1 MSATQHKSTSK
12 TKLGRTALVVFS
24 GGQDSTT
31 CLHWA
36 LETFAAVETVFFD
49 YGQRHACEERAAQV
63 IAWKQGVPLRRFK
76 VDFFREL
83 GGNSLTDAAM
93 DIDSGEHHGLP
104 NTFVPGRN
112 LLFLTQA
119 ASYAYTRGIR
129 DVVTGVC
136 QTDYSGYPDCRHDTI
151 RALQRALH
159 LGLGWPE
166 RNRAAGDAGAR
177 RMPGA
182 FRIHTPL
189 MFRTKAESVAL
200 AQRWGAL
207 DSLAFSHTCYEGS
220 FPPCG
225 RCPAC
230 VLRAKG
236 FSEAGIPDPLVARAA
251 REATTTP
258 SPSFSPTPAHTA
270 GGEGVLPPITPPT

>member
-1 MSATQHKSTSK
+1 VN
-12 TKLGRTALVVFS
+12 RTALVVFS

-36 LETFAAVETVFFD
+36 LNAFASVEGIFFD
-49 YGQRHACEERAAQV
+49 YGQRHQTEMLAAQTL
-63 IAWKQGVPLRRFK
+63 AWRLKIPLRIFRL
-76 VDFFREL
+76 DFFREL
-83 GGNSLTDAAM
+83 KGNALTDSSMAIEGGTTGTTGGEGAA
-93 DIDSGEHHGLP
+93 SSVASGLP

-119 ASYAYTRGIR
+119 AAYGYTRGIR

-136 QTDYSGYPDCRHDTI
+136 QTDYSGYPDCRLDTI
-151 RALQRALH
+151 RALQRSLH

-166 RNRAAGDAGAR
+166 RGGT
-177 RMPGA
+177 

-200 AQRWGAL
+200 ARRWGAL
-207 DSLAFSHTCYEGS
+207 ESLAYTHTCYEGA

-225 RCPAC
+225 HCPAC
-230 VLRAKG
+230 VLRARG
-236 FSEAGIPDPLVARAA
+236 FAEAGIPDPLLGRAA
-251 REATTTP
+251 EASLP
-258 SPSFSPTPAHTA
+258 DASVSFPHASPFVSSASPDAPASPPTP
-270 GGEGVLPPITPPT
+270 TP

>member
-1 MSATQHKSTSK
+1 VNAPAMTPAPTHRPVN
-12 TKLGRTALVVFS
+12 RTALVVFS

-36 LETFAAVETVFFD
+36 LRTFASVEAVFFD
-49 YGQRHACEERAAQV
+49 YGQRHQAETLAAQKL
-63 IAWKQGVPLRRFK
+63 AWRLQVPLRAFRL
-76 VDFFREL
+76 DFFREMK
-83 GGNSLTDAAM
+83 GNALTDSTIPIEGVTPANA
-93 DIDSGEHHGLP
+93 LP

-136 QTDYSGYPDCRHDTI
+136 QTDFSGYPDCRLDTI
-151 RALQRALH
+151 QALQKSLH

-166 RNRAAGDAGAR
+166 RGGQ
-177 RMPGA
+177 

-189 MFRTKAESVAL
+189 MFRTKAESVRMAQKWNAL
-200 AQRWGAL
+200 E
-207 DSLAFSHTCYEGS
+207 SLAYSHTCYEGA

-225 RCPAC
+225 RCPSC
-230 VLRAKG
+230 LLRAKG
-236 FSEAGIPDPLVARAA
+236 FAEAGIPDPLAERAA
-251 REATTTP
+251 RESSEP
-258 SPSFSPTPAHTA
+258 PSPTP
-270 GGEGVLPPITPPT
+270 

>member
-1 MSATQHKSTSK
+1 MPAPSNK
-12 TKLGRTALVVFS
+12 TKLNRTALVVFS

-36 LETFAAVETVFFD
+36 LETFASVEAVFFD
-49 YGQRHACEERAAQV
+49 YGQRHASEERAAQT
-63 IAWKQGVPLRRFK
+63 IAWRLGIPLRRFK
-76 VDFFREL
+76 LDFFREL
-83 GGNSLTDAAM
+83 GGNALTDNSMAISAETG
-93 DIDSGEHHGLP
+93 SHGLP

-119 ASYAYTRGIR
+119 ASYAYTRDIR

-136 QTDYSGYPDCRHDTI
+136 QTDFSGYPDCRHETL

-166 RNRAAGDAGAR
+166 RNKSGG
-177 RMPGA
+177 GV

-200 AQRWGAL
+200 ARRWGAL
-207 DSLAFSHTCYEGS
+207 ESLAFSHTCYEGTY
-220 FPPCG
+220 PPCG
-225 RCPAC
+225 KCPSC
-230 VLRAKG
+230 LLRAKG
-236 FSEAGIPDPLVARAA
+236 FAEAGVADPIFARPAA
-251 REATTTP
+251 DAANTRGTP
-258 SPSFSPTPAHTA
+258 STRVPTLT
-270 GGEGVLPPITPPT
+270 ERES

>member
-1 MSATQHKSTSK
+1 M
-12 TKLGRTALVVFS
+12 VFS

-36 LETFAAVETVFFD
+36 LNAFASVEGVFFD
-49 YGQRHACEERAAQV
+49 YGQRHQTEMLAAQTL
-63 IAWKQGVPLRRFK
+63 AWRLRIPLRIFRL
-76 VDFFREL
+76 DFFREL
-83 GGNSLTDAAM
+83 KGNALTDASMA
-93 DIDSGEHHGLP
+93 IEGGTTGTTGGEGAPASVASGLP

-119 ASYAYTRGIR
+119 AAYAYTRGIR

-136 QTDYSGYPDCRHDTI
+136 QTDYSGYPDCRLDTI
-151 RALQRALH
+151 RALQRSLH

-166 RNRAAGDAGAR
+166 RNGKG
-177 RMPGA
+177 GGT

-200 AQRWGAL
+200 ARRWGAL
-207 DSLAFSHTCYEGS
+207 ESLAYTHTCYEGA

-225 RCPAC
+225 KCPAC
-230 VLRAKG
+230 VLRARG
-236 FSEAGIPDPLVARAA
+236 FAEAGIPDPLVERAA
-251 REATTTP
+251 AAPEA
-258 SPSFSPTPAHTA
+258 SLSFPHS
-270 GGEGVLPPITPPT
+270 TPPSAPPFV

>member
-1 MSATQHKSTSK
+1 VPAPTR
-12 TKLGRTALVVFS
+12 TKLNRTALVVFS

-36 LETFAAVETVFFD
+36 LRTFAAVETVFFD
-49 YGQRHACEERAAQV
+49 YGQRHVAEERAAQV
-63 IAWKQGVPLRRFK
+63 IAWRLKVPLRRFRLD
-76 VDFFREL
+76 VFREM
-83 GGNSLTDAAM
+83 GGNSLVDPSIAIAAGQ
-93 DIDSGEHHGLP
+93 GEHGLP

-119 ASYAYTRGIR
+119 AAYAYTRGIR

-136 QTDYSGYPDCRHDTI
+136 QTDYSGYPDCRHDTL
-151 RALQRALH
+151 RALQRSLH

-166 RNRAAGDAGAR
+166 RRGV
-177 RMPGA
+177 

-200 AQRWGAL
+200 ARAWGAL
-207 DSLAFSHTCYEGS
+207 DALAWSHTCYEGLY
-220 FPPCG
+220 PPCG
-225 RCPAC
+225 KCPAC

-236 FSEAGIPDPLVARAA
+236 FEEAGVKDPLLLRAGTE
-251 REATTTP
+251 RE
-258 SPSFSPTPAHTA
+258 
-270 GGEGVLPPITPPT
+270 GETGNMKAET

>member
-1 MSATQHKSTSK
+1 MSVPHQKS
-12 TKLGRTALVVFS
+12 KLNRTALVVFS

-36 LETFAAVETVFFD
+36 LRTFAAVETVFFD
-49 YGQRHACEERAAQV
+49 YGQRHAAEERAAQI
-63 IAWKQGVPLRRFK
+63 IAWKLGVPLRRFK
-76 VDFFREL
+76 IDFFREV
-83 GGNSLTDAAM
+83 GGNSLTDSSM
-93 DIDSGEHHGLP
+93 DIEDAGTGPLP

-119 ASYAYTRGIR
+119 AAYAYTRGIR

-151 RALQRALH
+151 RALQRSLH

-166 RNRAAGDAGAR
+166 RNRRADGTSGQA
-177 RMPGA
+177 GA

-189 MFRTKAESVAL
+189 MFHTKAGSVAL

-207 DSLAFSHTCYEGS
+207 DSLAFSHTCYEGV

-225 RCPAC
+225 RCPSC

-236 FSEAGIPDPLVARAA
+236 FDEAGIADPLLVRAA
-251 REATTTP
+251 AERTAAP
-258 SPSFSPTPAHTA
+258 SPTPDHTA
-270 GGEGVLPPITPPT
+270 GAGGPGIHPPITPPTA

>member
-1 MSATQHKSTSK
+1 VPSEIKRATEKP
-12 TKLGRTALVVFS
+12 KLNRTALVVFS

-36 LETFAAVETVFFD
+36 LGAFASVEAVFFE
-49 YGQRHACEERAAQV
+49 YGQRHRAEVLAAQA
-63 IAWKQGVPLRRFK
+63 ITWRLGVPLRQFRL
-76 VDFFREL
+76 DFFREL
-83 GGNSLTDAAM
+83 KGNALTDSSM
-93 DIDSGEHHGLP
+93 DISAGMGDHGLP

-119 ASYAYTRGIR
+119 AAYAYTRDIR

-136 QTDYSGYPDCRHDTI
+136 QTDYSGYPDCRHDTL
-151 RALQRALH
+151 RALQRSLH

-166 RNRAAGDAGAR
+166 RGGT
-177 RMPGA
+177 

-200 AQRWGAL
+200 ARRWGAL
-207 DSLAFSHTCYEGS
+207 ESLALSHTCYEGA

-225 RCPAC
+225 KCPSC
-230 VLRAKG
+230 LLRAKG
-236 FSEAGIPDPLVARAA
+236 FAEAGVPDPLTTRATNEGRA
-251 REATTTP
+251 PQADD
-258 SPSFSPTPAHTA
+258 SPHSRTES
-270 GGEGVLPPITPPT
+270 

>member
-1 MSATQHKSTSK
+1 MSVPHHKSR
-12 TKLGRTALVVFS
+12 LNRTALVVFS

-36 LETFAAVETVFFD
+36 LRTFSAVETVFFD

-63 IAWKQGVPLRRFK
+63 ITWKLGVPLRRFK

-93 DIDSGEHHGLP
+93 DIDAAGESALP

-119 ASYAYTRGIR
+119 AAYAYTRGIR

-151 RALQRALH
+151 RALQRSLH

-166 RNRAAGDAGAR
+166 RHRSADGRSGR
-177 RMPGA
+177 GGA

-189 MFRTKAESVAL
+189 MFRTKAGSVAL

-207 DSLAFSHTCYEGS
+207 DSLAFSHTCYEGA

-236 FSEAGIPDPLVARAA
+236 FAEAGIADPLITRAA
-251 REATTTP
+251 AERAAAP
-258 SPSFSPTPAHTA
+258 SPAPDHASGDA
-270 GGEGVLPPITPPT
+270 GTHAPITPPTS

>member
-1 MSATQHKSTSK
+1 VSTIKKS
-12 TKLGRTALVVFS
+12 KLNRTALVVFS

-36 LETFAAVETVFFD
+36 MESFASVEAVFFD
-49 YGQRHACEERAAQV
+49 YGQRHASEERAAQM
-63 IAWKQGVPLRRFK
+63 IAWRLGIPLRRFK
-76 VDFFREL
+76 LDFFREM
-83 GGNSLTDAAM
+83 GGNSLTDNS
-93 DIDSGEHHGLP
+93 IEISTENGSHGLP

-119 ASYAYTRGIR
+119 ASYAYTRDIR

-136 QTDYSGYPDCRHDTI
+136 QTDFSGYPDCRHETL
-151 RALQRALH
+151 RALQRSLH

-166 RNRAAGDAGAR
+166 RHGI
-177 RMPGA
+177 

-200 AQRWGAL
+200 ARRWGAL
-207 DSLAFSHTCYEGS
+207 ESLAFSHTCYEGS

-225 RCPAC
+225 KCPSC
-230 VLRAKG
+230 LLRAKG
-236 FSEAGIPDPLVARAA
+236 FAEAGMADPIYSRPA
-251 REATTTP
+251 ENTTATSQHAQTFT
-258 SPSFSPTPAHTA
+258 
-270 GGEGVLPPITPPT
+270 ERKV